1 MLIQNTTNTVQTL
14 QATETPA
21 LGGVGNI
28 VAPSVEQSNSVPAPD
43 TKGIASKPLST
54 EQVKSAVLAI
64 NQAMSQSNQNLE
76 FSIDS
81 STKMLVVK
89 IVDTGTGQIIR
100 QVPANEVLGIARSID
115 QFLKFQQ
122 GLLLKQKA

>member
-14 QATETPA
+14 QPTEAPA
-21 LGGVGNI
+21 LGSVGNI
-28 VAPSVEQSNSVPAPD
+28 VAPSVEQSNLVPAPD

-64 NQAMSQSNQNLE
+64 NQAMNQSNQNLE